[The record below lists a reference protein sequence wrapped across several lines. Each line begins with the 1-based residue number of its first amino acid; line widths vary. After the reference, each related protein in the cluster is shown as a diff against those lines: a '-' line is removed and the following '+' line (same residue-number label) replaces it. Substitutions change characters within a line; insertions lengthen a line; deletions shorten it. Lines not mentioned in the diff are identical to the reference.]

1 MKILVIE
8 DDPLISDVVKSG
20 LEQSYYK
27 VDVAFDGATGLD
39 MAMEHPYAAIVLDL
53 MLPKMDGVTVCRH
66 LRENKYDTPIIM
78 LTARDAIT
86 DRVKGLDSGADDYLP
101 KPFDFRELL
110 ARIRALQRRDNVH
123 KMPVIKVADVVL
135 DTQSRR
141 VTRGGVE
148 ISLTPRE
155 FSLLEALAAH
165 EGQVLSREVIQERVW
180 LDDSSYSNTVD
191 AHIKS
196 LRKKLDADYPI
207 KLIQTVFGVGYAL
220 RVPDPD
226 AGSVP

>member
-8 DDPLISDVVKSG
+8 DDPLISEVVATG
-20 LEQSYYK
+20 LRQSHYK
-27 VDVAFDGATGLD
+27 VDVAADGVSGLG
-39 MAMEHPYAAIVLDL
+39 MAMAHPYTAIVLDL
-53 MLPKMDGVTVCRH
+53 MLPKMDGLSVCRR
-66 LRENKYDTPIIM
+66 LREAKYDTPIIM
-78 LTARDAIT
+78 LTARDAVT
-86 DRVKGLDSGADDYLP
+86 DRVTGLDAGADDYLP

-110 ARIRALQRRDNVH
+110 ARIRALQRRDSVH
-123 KMPVIKVADVVL
+123 KTPVIKIHDVVL
-135 DTQSRR
+135 DTSSRR
-141 VTRGGVE
+141 VTRAGKE

-196 LRKKLDADYPI
+196 LRKKIDAENEV
-207 KLIQTVFGVGYAL
+207 KLIQTVFGVGYTMRA
-220 RVPDPD
+220 PDPLV
-226 AGSVP
+226 GTEL

>member
-8 DDPLISDVVKSG
+8 DDALISEVVKTG
-20 LEQSYYK
+20 LEQSFYK
-27 VDVAFDGATGLD
+27 VDVAFDGASGLE
-39 MAMEHPYAAIVLDL
+39 MAMEHPYTAIVLDL
-53 MLPKMDGVTVCRH
+53 MLPKMDGITVCRR

-78 LTARDAIT
+78 LTARDAVT
-86 DRVKGLDSGADDYLP
+86 DRVKGLDNGADDYLA

-123 KMPVIKVADVVL
+123 KTPVIKVADVVL
-135 DTQSRR
+135 DTLSRR
-141 VTRGGVE
+141 VTRGGKE
-148 ISLTPRE
+148 IALTPRE

-180 LDDSSYSNTVD
+180 LDDNSYSNTVD

-196 LRKKLDADYPI
+196 LRKKLDADNPI
-207 KLIQTVFGVGYAL
+207 KLIQTVFGVGYSL
-220 RVPDPD
+220 RVPD
-226 AGSVP
+226 AGTGSTP

>member
-8 DDPLISDVVKSG
+8 DDPLISEVVKSG
-20 LEQSYYK
+20 LEQSYFK
-27 VDVAFDGATGLD
+27 VDCAFDGASGLD
-39 MAMEHPYAAIVLDL
+39 MATEHPYSAIVLDL
-53 MLPKMDGVTVCRH
+53 MLPKMDGLTVCRR
-66 LRENKYDTPIIM
+66 LRENKVDTPIIM

-110 ARIRALQRRDNVH
+110 ARIRALQRRDSVN
-123 KMPVIKVADVVL
+123 KMPVIKVADVVI
-135 DTQSRR
+135 DTQARR
-141 VTRGGVE
+141 VTRAGKE

-155 FSLLEALAAH
+155 FSLLEALASH

-180 LDDSSYSNTVD
+180 LDDNSYSNTVD

-196 LRKKLDADYPI
+196 LRKKLDADNPV

-220 RVPDPD
+220 RAPD
-226 AGSVP
+226 AEAEAAV